1 MARDTRIDTLKGML
15 IILVVMGHVITRLD
29 NVNLINHAV
38 MGLIYIFHM
47 PLFILISGYVTKHPS
62 QQQPRDMWHGVWNIF
77 VPLAVFQI
85 LLSARVQIY
94 GGNFFVAMKGF
105 PIGILW
111 YLLSLICWRVMLY
124 YTPRRLLHR
133 PWLYLGIALV
143 ASMLCGLTHLGT
155 FLSIQ
160 RTLNFYLFFLM
171 GFYYRQG
178 MINNAWWHNN
188 RLHIAIAVILLP
200 LIFWLY
206 PRCGNVMNG
215 ADYYGLAGLPQK
227 AMILTCSIAMSLLV
241 FNLMPDMKCLRPIGR
256 DSLFYYLYHI
266 VFAINILPAIV
277 YQHGWPRTFPFVLLY
292 TAIIMAIIWLMG
304 KIRFFR
310 WLIHPSLDFLRPKR
324 NANG

>member
-1 MARDTRIDTLKGML
+1 M
-15 IILVVMGHVITRLD
+15 
-29 NVNLINHAV
+29 
-38 MGLIYIFHM
+38 
-47 PLFILISGYVTKHPS
+47 
-62 QQQPRDMWHGVWNIF
+62 
-77 VPLAVFQI
+77 
-85 LLSARVQIY
+85 
-94 GGNFFVAMKGF
+94 
-105 PIGILW
+105 
-111 YLLSLICWRVMLY
+111 
-124 YTPRRLLHR
+124 
-133 PWLYLGIALV
+133 
-143 ASMLCGLTHLGT
+143 
-155 FLSIQ
+155 
-160 RTLNFYLFFLM
+160 
-171 GFYYRQG
+171 
-178 MINNAWWHNN
+178 
-188 RLHIAIAVILLP
+188 VILLP

-310 WLIHPSLDFLRPKR
+310 WLIHPRLDFLRPKR

>member
-77 VPLAVFQI
+77 VPLAVFQM

-178 MINNAWWHNN
+178 MINYAWWHNN

-206 PRCGNVMNG
+206 PRCGKVLNG
-215 ADYYGLAGLPQK
+215 AGFYPVTEIPQK
-227 AMILTCSIAMSLLV
+227 VIILICSTAMSLLV
-241 FNLMPDMKCLRPIGR
+241 FNLAPDVKWLRPIGK
-256 DSLFYYLYHI
+256 DSLFYFLYHYYI
-266 VFAINILPAIV
+266 IRMLISPVVEHYGLPCSLPFILI
-277 YQHGWPRTFPFVLLY
+277 Y
-292 TAIIMAIIWLMG
+292 TAIIMGILLLMH
-304 KIRFFR
+304 KVKFLR
-310 WLIHPSLDFLRPKR
+310 WLTRPINPHPSPAKS
-324 NANG
+324 